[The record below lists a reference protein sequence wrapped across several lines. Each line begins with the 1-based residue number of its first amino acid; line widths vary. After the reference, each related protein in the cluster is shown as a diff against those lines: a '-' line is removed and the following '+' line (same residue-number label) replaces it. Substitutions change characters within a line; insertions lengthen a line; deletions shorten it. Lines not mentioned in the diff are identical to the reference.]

1 MLFID
6 IIAPMKLLLTLTLTF
21 IVTLFL
27 NGCAPKLNPEL
38 ETSSSQTTTPKMD
51 KFEELGQKED
61 FDELLSLFKDNCK
74 ASRTKV
80 VYPTACAKALHVKDS
95 RTFFRED
102 FELTKVQPN
111 EQRSL
116 LTGYYEPLLQGSLK
130 KSARFKYPVY
140 AKPKDL
146 LTIVSENDKKMRGR
160 TVKGK
165 MLPYFT
171 REEIGKRVLNAD
183 ILCYV
188 DDKIDLFFMEV
199 QGSGRVELE
208 DGRVIFIGYADNNG
222 YSYKSLGREMF
233 NRGMF
238 ATLDEIS
245 LQNIKRYLLQHPSKI
260 DELLNTNPSYVF
272 FRHMD
277 QKATGSLGLV
287 LTPER
292 SVAVDRSF
300 IPLGSLLA
308 IKSSSSYYTI
318 DKFVFAQD
326 TGGAIKGPNRAD
338 MFMGYGERAKSIA
351 GELKSPLEIWVMV
364 PKI

>member
-1 MLFID
+1 MRYY
-6 IIAPMKLLLTLTLTF
+6 LLLVCLIPF
-21 IVTLFL
+21 LFV
-27 NGCAPKLNPEL
+27 GCAPKSLQTPDD
-38 ETSSSQTTTPKMD
+38 SSLAHDATRFDALAQN
-51 KFEELGQKED
+51 EN
-61 FDELLSLFKDNCK
+61 FDELLILFKENCK
-74 ASRTKV
+74 APLTQRA
-80 VYPTACAKALHVKDS
+80 YGQICQKALHVQDAKA
-95 RTFFRED
+95 FFANE
-102 FELTKVQPN
+102 FELRKIEPN
-111 EQRSL
+111 EQRSI
-116 LTGYYEPLLQGSLK
+116 LTGYYEPLLQGSMK

-140 AKPKDL
+140 GKPKDL
-146 LTIVSENDKKMRGR
+146 LMIVTDSDKKLRGR
-160 TVKGK
+160 SVKGK

-171 REEIGKRVLNAD
+171 REEIGKRKMNAE

-188 DDKIDLFFMEV
+188 DDKIDLYFMEV

-208 DGRVIFIGYADNNG
+208 DGRVIFIGYADTNG
-222 YSYKSLGREMF
+222 HSYKSLGREMY
-233 NRGMF
+233 NRGIF
-238 ATLDEIS
+238 ASLDEIS
-245 LQNIKRYLLQHPSKI
+245 LQSIKNYLAQQSPAKV
-260 DELLNTNPSYVF
+260 DELLNANPSYVF
-272 FRHMD
+272 FRHMN

-308 IKSSSSYYTI
+308 VKSSSPYYEV

-351 GELKSPLEIWVMV
+351 GVIKSPLEVWMMV